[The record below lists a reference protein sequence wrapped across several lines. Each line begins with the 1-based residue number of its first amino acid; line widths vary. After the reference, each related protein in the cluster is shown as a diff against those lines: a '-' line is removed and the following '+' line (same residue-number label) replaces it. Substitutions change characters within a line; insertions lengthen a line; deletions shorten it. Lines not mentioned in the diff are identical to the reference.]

1 MTMNLDS
8 LPAPCYVT
16 HLQCPKCGEIHES
29 GRIQTVCVACGSPLL
44 VVYDLNSMASKIK
57 RDDLLSRP
65 PDMWRYREFLPVHD
79 LRNVVSLGETM
90 TPVIHCGT
98 LGMDLG
104 MDRLFVKDEGRLPTA
119 SFKARGLAMAV
130 TMANEFNVKRVTIP
144 TAGNAGGAL
153 AAYGARAGME
163 VFVFCP
169 EDAPEINANECA
181 MTGAVVGLVNGLI
194 DDCGRIV
201 REGKEIADWFDIS
214 TLREPYRIEGKKTM
228 GLELAEQF
236 QWNLP
241 DAIFYPTGGGTGLIG
256 MWKAFN
262 ELEALG
268 WIGSKRPKLISVQSE
283 GCAPIVRA
291 FEEGADSARPWENA
305 ETIAAGIRVP
315 ACIGDFLILNAVR
328 ETGGTAIAVSDEKI
342 LKAQRKLAEKEGI
355 IAAPEGAATV
365 VALEEALRRGDVEKD
380 DHVLL
385 FNTGSGLKYP
395 MNVTFTRVDKDQPV
409 DYKALLRASKDL
421 R

>member
-1 MTMNLDS
+1 MNLGD
-8 LPAPCYVT
+8 LPSSCHVT
-16 HLQCPKCGEIHES
+16 HLQCPKCNEIHEA
-29 GRIQTVCVACGSPLL
+29 GTVQTVCVSCGSPLL
-44 VVYDLNSMASKIK
+44 VLYDLDAVGSCLERSG
-57 RDDLLSRP
+57 LVSRP
-65 PDMWRYREFLPVHD
+65 PELWRYRELLPVRD
-79 LRNVVSLGETM
+79 LANVVSLGETM
-90 TPVIHCGT
+90 TPVIHCPTVGA
-98 LGMDLG
+98 GLG

-130 TMANEFNVKRVTIP
+130 TMANEFGIRRVVIP

-169 EDAPEINANECA
+169 EDAPEINANECG
-181 MTGAVVGLVNGLI
+181 MVGAVVGLVNGLI

-201 REGKEIADWFDIS
+201 REGKDILGWFDMS

-228 GLELAEQF
+228 GLEVAEQF
-236 QWNLP
+236 GWDLP

-262 ELEALG
+262 ELETLG
-268 WIGSKRPKLISVQSE
+268 WIGSKRPRLISVQSE

-291 FEEGADSARPWENA
+291 FQEGADSARPWEHA
-305 ETIAAGIRVP
+305 STIAAGIRVP
-315 ACIGDFLILNAVR
+315 HCIGDFLILRAVR
-328 ETGGTAIAVSDEKI
+328 ETNGTAVAVSDDEI
-342 LKAQRKLAEKEGI
+342 LESQRELAEKEGI
-355 IAAPEGAATV
+355 VAAPEGAATLA
-365 VALEEALRRGDVEKD
+365 ALKKALDRGDVEKGER
-380 DHVLL
+380 VLL

-395 MNVTFTRVDKDQPV
+395 MNVAFQRIDKDRPV
-409 DYKALLRASKDL
+409 DYERLLRNPH